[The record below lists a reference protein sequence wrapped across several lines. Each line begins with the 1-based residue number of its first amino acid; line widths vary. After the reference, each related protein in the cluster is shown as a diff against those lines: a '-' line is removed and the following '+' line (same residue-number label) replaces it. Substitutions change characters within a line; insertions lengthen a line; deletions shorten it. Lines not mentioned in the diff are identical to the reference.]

1 MSWARDVT
9 NSQYAIDN
17 LTRQNKEMA
26 QTLNGT
32 QRWQNSKVPRVTQLD
47 ALSTQDELKN
57 VLMEGVRRIFAV
69 APFTSIAY
77 SFQEEIALVIE
88 VMLFHFSTYRM
99 GASVGDR
106 LHNLVLR
113 DERKARR
120 MNLSHIHNV
129 IPSLTPSRPLLLL
142 CGIAN
147 IVVPYLLRKLRRHCW
162 EESWEDDERHPIK
175 RHIARTLP
183 FAVQILS
190 ALSFLNFLFFLM
202 TGKYRTLVERALGL
216 QMVNGSQKVI
226 SLTNLMYLNQLITSR
241 TLFTLLEL
249 LKIRNFVEK
258 LTRSAVSIVSRHE
271 VVPENRC
278 CSCLELP
285 TISQRTN
292 CGHLYC
298 YYCLWARL
306 RQSKA
311 EGSFLCLRC
320 GKRVLSAKPDGVVE
334 AVAEE

>member
-9 NSQYAIDN
+9 VSQYAIDN
-17 LTRQNKEMA
+17 LTRQNKEMS
-26 QTLNGT
+26 QKLNGA

-57 VLMEGVRRIFAV
+57 VLMQSVRQIFAV

-77 SFQEEIALVIE
+77 SFQEEIALAID

-113 DERKARR
+113 DERKARA

-142 CGIAN
+142 CGIVN
-147 IVVPYLLRKLRRHCW
+147 IVVPYLLRKLRRRCW
-162 EESWEDDERHPIK
+162 EENWEDDERHSTK
-175 RHIARTLP
+175 RRIARILP
-183 FAVQILS
+183 YAVQIWS
-190 ALSFLNFLFFLM
+190 SLSFLNFLFFLM
-202 TGKYRTLVERALGL
+202 TGRYRTLVERVLGL

-241 TLFTLLEL
+241 ALYTLLEL
-249 LKIRNFVEK
+249 LNFKSFVEK
-258 LTRSAVSIVSRHE
+258 LTRSAVSIASRHE

-298 YYCLWARL
+298 YYCLWSRMK
-306 RQSKA
+306 QFKA

-320 GKRVLSAKPDGVVE
+320 GKKVLNAKPDEGSRSDR
-334 AVAEE
+334 